1 MAIEDAYQLVL
12 EISKGAERAA
22 VEGRSIDAEGVLK
35 SYFTVRLRGVE
46 RVCVAVCAC
55 VGVWVCV
62 RGFSVKLED
71 CWMALL

>member
-22 VEGRSIDAEGVLK
+22 AEGRSIDAEGVLK
-35 SYFTVRLRGVE
+35 SYFTVRLRGAE

-55 VGVWVCV
+55 VGVCG
-62 RGFSVKLED
+62 GFSVKLED